1 MASRRK
7 PKTNASIQ
15 RAAMRNLCVPMF
27 KRAPDNQWN
36 EHGDPWLPSVWMLSA
51 DRTLSIHSHQ
61 WPGKC
66 ILLTYMAR
74 FCATKKQTRF
84 FMKRAIDWSQG
95 QPLVIF
101 KNTHKIRR
109 ILNQIIERARWRQ
122 VDGQRPEIADRM
134 GIDA

>member
-51 DRTLSIHSHQ
+51 DRTLSIHSHAH
-61 WPGKC
+61 PGKLV
-66 ILLTYMAR
+66 LLTWMAR
-74 FCATKKQTRF
+74 FCATKKEARFVMTRSIGWHYSHPF
-84 FMKRAIDWSQG
+84 
-95 QPLVIF
+95 VIF
-101 KNTHKIRR
+101 PNTHKMRR
-109 ILNQIIERARWRQ
+109 LLNRIVERARWKR
-122 VDGQRPEIADRM
+122 VDGEYPGIKDRM